1 MEQQLSE
8 TPHADGMPWRRVVL
22 SSSAVLGATAAWN
35 AISGRR
41 PRSLDDASGAQA
53 RTFEWR
59 GHRVAYTV
67 AGSGSPVLLVHAIH
81 AAAWGYE
88 WRRVA
93 GPLAHRHTVYTI
105 DLLGFGRSARPSVRY
120 TPALYQ
126 ALLLDFQRLVI
137 GAPTAL
143 VASSLSAAYAIAL
156 GARDP
161 GRFPALVLVAPTG
174 LARLNQRRPGA
185 ADDLA
190 RLAVETPVA
199 GTALFNGMVTRTN
212 LRRWLEQCYA
222 DRARVTDELVDA
234 YHAAAHQPGAK
245 HAPASFLAHHLDYD
259 VREPL
264 RRLAARTLIVWG
276 EQARTAPVEEV
287 RGFLTAKPDVEVA
300 IFERAGDLAHDERPA
315 EFVDLVT
322 GFLDRIDQPSS
333 GARAPLRVA

>member
-1 MEQQLSE
+1 MEQVGE
-8 TPHADGMPWRRVVL
+8 IPGDAPWRRWVL
-22 SSSAVLGATAAWN
+22 SGGAALGAAAAWN
-35 AISGRR
+35 ALSGRR
-41 PRSLDDASGAQA
+41 PRALDDATGGVA
-53 RTFEWR
+53 RSFEWR

-67 AGSGSPVLLVHAIH
+67 SGSGSPVLLVHAIH

-88 WRRVA
+88 WRRVV
-93 GPLAHRHTVYTI
+93 GPLAREHTVYTI
-105 DLLGFGRSARPSVRY
+105 DLLGFGRSARPAVRY

-126 ALLLDFQRLVI
+126 ALLLDFQRMVI

-174 LARLNQRRPGA
+174 LARLNQRRPRA

-199 GTALFNGMVTRTN
+199 GTAIFNGMVTRGS
-212 LRRWLEQCYA
+212 LRRFLERCYA
-222 DRARVTDELVDA
+222 DRERVTEDLVDA

-245 HAPASFLAHHLDYD
+245 HAPASFLSHQLDYD

-264 RRLAARTLIVWG
+264 RRLASRTMIVWG
-276 EQARTAPVEEV
+276 ERAREAPVEEV
-287 RGFLTAKPDVEVA
+287 RAFLVARPDAEVV
-300 IFERAGDLAHDERPA
+300 ILENAGDLAHDERPA
-315 EFVDLVT
+315 EFADVVT
-322 GFLDRIDQPSS
+322 SFLARLDQPVRGPSVP
-333 GARAPLRVA
+333 RRVA